1 MHVHWISCQLDIVAT
16 EVIMTKFSKLK
27 CLDKNAPSSIMQK
40 RKEIDAFQRKPEQRD
55 KGLNVKNR
63 SSTDAS

>member
-1 MHVHWISCQLDIVAT
+1 
-16 EVIMTKFSKLK
+16 
-27 CLDKNAPSSIMQK
+27 MQK